1 MRAIKKM
8 TQNDNGPGQNYGK
21 TDVFTFSKKG
31 YFGPKSAFSKKKN
44 TQDLL
49 KDWYLFVKR
58 VLFLRTILPGRGQD
72 LVSFFW
78 ALTLFFWPKNLIFA
92 IRPQILSMIC
102 F

>member
-49 KDWYLFVKR
+49 KD
-58 VLFLRTILPGRGQD
+58 
-72 LVSFFW
+72 
-78 ALTLFFWPKNLIFA
+78 
-92 IRPQILSMIC
+92 
-102 F
+102 